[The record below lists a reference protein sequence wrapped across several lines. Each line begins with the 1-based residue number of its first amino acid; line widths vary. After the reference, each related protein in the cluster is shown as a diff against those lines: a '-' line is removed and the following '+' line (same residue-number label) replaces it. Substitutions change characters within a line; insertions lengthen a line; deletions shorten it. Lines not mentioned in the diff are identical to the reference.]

1 MFQFANK
8 SVLLLLAIIPVLL
21 IGYYWYMRN
30 FRKRFNS
37 FMNPDLMVY
46 LAPWYSAKRPAI
58 KFILLLFVLSLLIAS
73 LARPQ
78 FGSKL
83 KEVKREGIEIIIA
96 LDVSKSMMANDME
109 PNRLEQAKQ
118 AIHSLVSKMKND
130 KIGLIIFAGDA
141 YTQLPVTADYASA
154 RMFLSTIGPDI
165 VTRQGTAIGKAI
177 ELGMRSFTQSEESSK
192 VIIVVSDGE
201 NHEGDAIETAKAAR
215 EKGILVYTI
224 GMGSPRGSL
233 IPLSNASGFVKDNN
247 GNPVTSRMNPEMLAS
262 IAQAGGGKFFTSG
275 SSSLELLNLYKEL
288 DKLNKTEIE
297 SQVYSEYDDQYTY
310 FVALALLIL
319 LVEML
324 IRERKN
330 KWLSNLKLFAEK

>member
-1 MFQFANK
+1 MFRFENVQI
-8 SVLLLLAIIPVLL
+8 LIILAIIPAL
-21 IGYYWYMRN
+21 IVGYYFYARN
-30 FRKRFNS
+30 YQRRLNS
-37 FMNPDLMVY
+37 FLHPNLMLY
-46 LAPWYSAKRPAI
+46 LAPWYSATRPTI
-58 KFILLLFVLSLLIAS
+58 KFILLLFVLSLLILS

-96 LDVSKSMMANDME
+96 LDVSKSMMATDME

-118 AIHSLVSKMKND
+118 AIHSMVSKMKND

-165 VTRQGTAIGKAI
+165 VSRQGTAIGKAI
-177 ELGMRSFTQSEESSK
+177 ELGIRSFTPNEESSK
-192 VIIVVSDGE
+192 VIIVLSDGE
-201 NHEGDAIETAKAAR
+201 NHEGDAIETARAAR

-233 IPLSNASGFVKDNN
+233 IPSNNGSGFVKDNS
-247 GNPVTSRMNPEMLAS
+247 GNPVTSRMNPDMLAS
-262 IAQAGGGKFFTSG
+262 IAQAGGGKFFTAGSG
-275 SSSLELLNLYKEL
+275 SLELLNLYKEL
-288 DKLNKTEIE
+288 DKLNKVEIE

-310 FVALALLIL
+310 FVALALLVL
-319 LVEML
+319 LLEMF